1 MGFHPRSLDA
11 LLRFGLF
18 PVELYGFLLEELLEV
33 LRALLRGFGTSKPLS
48 VLRFN
53 IRLQA

>member
-33 LRALLRGFGTSKPLS
+33 LRAFLRGFGTSKPLS